1 MLRIYNTLT
10 KSKEE
15 FIPIDKNEVKMYV
28 CGPTVY
34 NDIHIGNAR
43 SMVAFDTIRRYLEYK
58 GYNVKYVSNFTD
70 IDDKIINRAKELKT
84 SPIEIA
90 NRYIKSVE
98 DDMKILNIKSA
109 TINPRATEYISDIK
123 ELIDQLID
131 NDKAY
136 IADNGDIYFKVK
148 EFENYGE
155 LSHQKLNELE
165 SGASQRLDDEIK
177 YKQDVLDFALWKHE
191 KDDEISFEY
200 QKGKGRPGWHIECS
214 AMVNSIFGTTIDI
227 HGGGQD
233 LVFPH
238 HENERAQCEAVC
250 DHKFANIWMHN
261 GYVTVNDNE
270 KMSKSLGNFTTVK
283 EMVKKVNPEVVRF
296 FMAGSQYRRPLQY
309 SDITISEAQTNLN
322 KIKETY
328 KMLMFRLEQP
338 VSASDIDGGSMSVIK
353 DYVNQFIEHMDD
365 DFNVANSLTSFY
377 EFLKW
382 INEYIRKD
390 KVSYD
395 VLIEIKK
402 QMIQLMGILGIDLDK
417 EDNNNDDQWILE
429 LIDKRNVARQNKD
442 YQLSDQIRDDLKSKG
457 ILLKDTSQG
466 TTYTRIEE

>member
-338 VSASDIDGGSMSVIK
+338 VSVSDIDGGSMSVIK